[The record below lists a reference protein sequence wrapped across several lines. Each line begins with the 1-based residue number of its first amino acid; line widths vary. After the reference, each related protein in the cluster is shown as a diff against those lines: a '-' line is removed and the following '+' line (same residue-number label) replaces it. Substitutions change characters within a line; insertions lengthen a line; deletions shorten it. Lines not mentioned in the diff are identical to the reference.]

1 MFDFREALDSFK
13 PINLEMVEERSGK
26 LPENISEAIKLFNK
40 ALEDIRFKSEDM
52 AIIALKKAISLHPVF
67 YEAMNLLGVCYAMT
81 GREDAAKAAFQ
92 KVIDDDDSSIKA
104 MEYMKKLQPQS
115 DEDIDTGVPKKRIKK
130 GEKKKSNLVLL
141 LEKALKRED
150 KKLYYLKYVVGFV
163 AGILVTSFIWYMVPT
178 GKSLFSFD
186 KIETIDKNPEL
197 EEKINVLN
205 ERIEKLE
212 LDLRER
218 NDENLKLMDSFQAY
232 KEWMT
237 RLNEAAREYN
247 NGNYIQSADLLF
259 NAQENEVP
267 EELYEYY
274 RNLWDEVRLE
284 AAEAL
289 YNEANKIYNNN
300 RNKDPEVYKQ
310 ALEKYETCLLY
321 IENDR
326 VSYKSSLYYQ
336 AGKAAARCD
345 EKDRAVELFELIVN
359 EYPNSSMSSYAINR
373 LNELRAGRE
382 IGGS

>member
-1 MFDFREALDSFK
+1 M
-13 PINLEMVEERSGK
+13 
-26 LPENISEAIKLFNK
+26 
-40 ALEDIRFKSEDM
+40 
-52 AIIALKKAISLHPVF
+52 
-67 YEAMNLLGVCYAMT
+67 
-81 GREDAAKAAFQ
+81 
-92 KVIDDDDSSIKA
+92 
-104 MEYMKKLQPQS
+104 
-115 DEDIDTGVPKKRIKK
+115 
-130 GEKKKSNLVLL
+130 
-141 LEKALKRED
+141 
-150 KKLYYLKYVVGFV
+150 VGFV